1 MLCEASNAV
10 SFSIIRSTVDGGRHA
25 PLWSA
30 CAIRWKPYPLV
41 AHIVLQKNSALLS
54 RLLLLN
60 PGLMTTVDERLVPDL
75 LRDRGKS
82 IGRDLDVGK
91 EGSEQTIVTL
101 QSLHQGSDG
110 YQHMRT
116 RVGLATKAYPYKCN
130 REHKQEQERMQL
142 NLLINV

>member
-1 MLCEASNAV
+1 VLCEASDAV
-10 SFSIIRSTVDGGRHA
+10 SFSTIWSTVDGGTHA

-30 CAIRWKPYPLV
+30 WAIRWKPYLLV

-54 RLLLLN
+54 RLLLIDL
-60 PGLMTTVDERLVPDL
+60 GLMTTVDERLVPDL
-75 LRDRGKS
+75 LRGRGKS
-82 IGRDLDVGK
+82 IGRDLDVSE

-101 QSLHQGSDG
+101 QSLHQGSNG

-130 REHKQEQERMQL
+130 
-142 NLLINV
+142 